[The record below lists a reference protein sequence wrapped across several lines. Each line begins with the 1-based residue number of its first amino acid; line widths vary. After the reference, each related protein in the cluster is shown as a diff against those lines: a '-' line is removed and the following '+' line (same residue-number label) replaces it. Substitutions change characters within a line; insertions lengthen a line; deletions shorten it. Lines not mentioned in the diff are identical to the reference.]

1 MESILNRLINLMETT
16 APELWAIAMQQVQTM
31 VASNAIWAGTLL
43 VLLIA
48 CLAAFVDVSVA
59 SLAALI
65 DVTAVFLTCFISA
78 SDVSL
83 AAFVDGFYIMKT
95 NNATGVETLS
105 SNPNRLFNEMIAIQN
120 PRMFRFGLRFQF

>member
-48 CLAAFVDVSVA
+48 CLAAFVYCNR
-59 SLAALI
+59 ALQSN
-65 DVTAVFLTCFISA
+65 DRLDY
-78 SDVSL
+78 SDREAYQGGKW
-83 AAFVDGFYIMKT
+83 AAFGIGIVLFL
-95 NNATGVETLS
+95 VEMGILS
-105 SNPNRLFNEMIAIQN
+105 DIIKYLMSPEYYAI
-120 PRMFRFGLRFQF
+120 RMLINLLPSQ